1 MPGGPHP
8 GCTAVEG
15 FRLPGPRPGHREICQ
30 IHWRFLPL
38 QARQSGGAG
47 RIRSP
52 RPSRK
57 SVLTARPEPPKRGEG
72 ASTAAV
78 KPRPNCITQQTCN
91 FFTRRKAFLQERSAY
106 WPATDSAEPGN
117 FLLPPSQ
124 IPSPGT
130 PPRHR
135 HFSSRARSF
144 AACGPFSLPLQRPQL
159 QADTLSKELI
169 HTGHARPT

>member
-8 GCTAVEG
+8 GCPAVEG
-15 FRLPGPRPGHREICQ
+15 FRLPGTRPSHREICQ

-57 SVLTARPEPPKRGEG
+57 SVLTARPEPPKRGAG
-72 ASTAAV
+72 ANTAAV

-91 FFTRRKAFLQERSAY
+91 FFTRRKAFLQKRSAY
-106 WPATDSAEPGN
+106 WPATDSAEPGS

-135 HFSSRARSF
+135 HFSSR
-144 AACGPFSLPLQRPQL
+144 GPQLRRLRALFVAGSQRPHPSNSSIL
-159 QADTLSKELI
+159 MTDERWPDV
-169 HTGHARPT
+169 AR